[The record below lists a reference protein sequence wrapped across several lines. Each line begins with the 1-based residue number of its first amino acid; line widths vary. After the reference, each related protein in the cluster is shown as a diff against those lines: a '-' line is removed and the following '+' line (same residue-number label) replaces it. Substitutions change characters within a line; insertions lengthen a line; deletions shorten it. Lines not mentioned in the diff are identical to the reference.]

1 MKPLNE
7 GHNCC
12 SNCHQA
18 CQCSGENCAVS
29 LPVFESVDSQ
39 ETMTQGERIINGTDI
54 ADFESALKELQDNLD
69 GNVTFSILGN
79 KLMTHGFSDN
89 VIKEIVYDVQHIF
102 TAEYLIKNHHIVSL
116 PLARDIM
123 EIIQEQF
130 EDIDISQDELF
141 RISLTDQLEGDMGSS
156 AVLDH
161 PLITDNTLFENYFAS
176 SSGSSGEDELPV
188 SVDELDHYF
197 SIV

>member
-1 MKPLNE
+1 MAFFGRRKKYIRVSRILFYAKYLLFSIFRAFSAIFTLRLEDPFKAFDSTVKPLNE

-102 TAEYLIKNHHIVSL
+102 
-116 PLARDIM
+116 
-123 EIIQEQF
+123 
-130 EDIDISQDELF
+130 
-141 RISLTDQLEGDMGSS
+141 
-156 AVLDH
+156 
-161 PLITDNTLFENYFAS
+161 ENYFDS

-188 SVDELDHYF
+188 SADELDHYF